1 MKKLVY
7 AICYDG
13 MYLAWNAANEDYDT
27 GDCYFWTPFECFT
40 KLAVNPECNT
50 NEHPFTFKSAEDAES
65 FIARFK
71 QSVRK
76 IYGKNL
82 FAGACIECREVSLD
96 IDCDDFDGYPCP
108 GMSLQVKACISRK
121 RCS

>member
-1 MKKLVY
+1 MKKSVY

-13 MYLAWNAANEDYDT
+13 MYLAWNPANEDYDT

-40 KLAVNPECNT
+40 KLAVNKEYNT
-50 NEHPFTFKSAEDAES
+50 KEHPFTFKSAEDAER
-65 FIARFK
+65 FIALFK

-82 FAGACIECREVSLD
+82 FFGECIKCHEVSLD
-96 IDCDDFDGYPCP
+96 FNGDGYPCP
-108 GMSLQVKACISRK
+108 EMSLQIKACVSRE
-121 RCS
+121 RCL